1 MHLRTR
7 QRVIGLLLLLLLAAI
22 LAPLVLRTP
31 EQVRLALDMS
41 IPEAPRI
48 SEPDI
53 APVVSEQEQAA
64 TDRQIDEEQQQVAA
78 AEPEPQAATPAAEK
92 APSVEEP
99 SAGEESSAQEEP
111 SAGEEP
117 SAQKEPSAQEEPSA
131 PERPS
136 AQERPSADEAPPAE
150 EQPQPAAQDAPQPGF
165 TVQVASFSDVAN
177 AQALVARLRDAG
189 YSAYHREVRQDGNT
203 WQRVFVG
210 PEIKRERAEALR
222 QRLADDKAFALEGLV
237 RTFVP

>member
-31 EQVRLALDMS
+31 EQVRLALDMT
-41 IPEAPRI
+41 IPQAPQI
-48 SEPDI
+48 SEPQI
-53 APVVSEQEQAA
+53 APVISEEEQAA

-78 AEPEPQAATPAAEK
+78 GAPAGEDAPAEPQ
-92 APSVEEP
+92 
-99 SAGEESSAQEEP
+99 Q
-111 SAGEEP
+111 
-117 SAQKEPSAQEEPSA
+117 
-131 PERPS
+131 
-136 AQERPSADEAPPAE
+136 APPVA
-150 EQPQPAAQDAPQPGF
+150 EQPQSSTPQATEQSPPPADQAPPPPARRDAPQPGF
-165 TVQVASFSDVAN
+165 TVQVASFSDAAN
-177 AQALVARLRDAG
+177 AEALVKRLRDAD
-189 YSAYHREVRQDGNT
+189 YSAYHREVQQDGNT

-237 RTFVP
+237 RTFVH

>member
-48 SEPDI
+48 SEPEI
-53 APVVSEQEQAA
+53 APVVSEEEQAA

-78 AEPEPQAATPAAEK
+78 AEPEPRV
-92 APSVEEP
+92 APPVVEEEP
-99 SAGEESSAQEEP
+99 SADEEP
-111 SAGEEP
+111 S
-117 SAQKEPSAQEEPSA
+117 
-131 PERPS
+131 
-136 AQERPSADEAPPAE
+136 EA
-150 EQPQPAAQDAPQPGF
+150 PQPAAQDAPQPGF

-177 AQALVARLRDAG
+177 AQALVARLREAG

-237 RTFVP
+237 RSFVP

>member
-1 MHLRTR
+1 MQLRTR

-48 SEPDI
+48 SEPEI
-53 APVVSEQEQAA
+53 APVVSEEEQAA

-78 AEPEPQAATPAAEK
+78 AEPEPQV
-92 APSVEEP
+92 APPVVEE
-99 SAGEESSAQEEP
+99 E
-111 SAGEEP
+111 
-117 SAQKEPSAQEEPSA
+117 
-131 PERPS
+131 
-136 AQERPSADEAPPAE
+136 
-150 EQPQPAAQDAPQPGF
+150 PQPATQDAPQPGF

-177 AQALVARLRDAG
+177 AQALVARLREAG
-189 YSAYHREVRQDGNT
+189 YSAYHREVRQDSNT

-237 RTFVP
+237 RSFVP

>member
-53 APVVSEQEQAA
+53 APVVSEEEQAA

-78 AEPEPQAATPAAEK
+78 AEPKPQVATPAAEQ
-92 APSVEEP
+92 EP
-99 SAGEESSAQEEP
+99 QAE
-111 SAGEEP
+111 EEP
-117 SAQKEPSAQEEPSA
+117 SAQKTPSAQEK
-131 PERPS
+131 
-136 AQERPSADEAPPAE
+136 PPAE
-150 EQPQPAAQDAPQPGF
+150 EQPRPAAQDAPQPGF

>member
-53 APVVSEQEQAA
+53 APVVSEEEQAA

-78 AEPEPQAATPAAEK
+78 AEPKPQVATPAAEQ
-92 APSVEEP
+92 EP
-99 SAGEESSAQEEP
+99 QAE
-111 SAGEEP
+111 EEP
-117 SAQKEPSAQEEPSA
+117 SAQKTPSAQEK
-131 PERPS
+131 
-136 AQERPSADEAPPAE
+136 PPAE

>member
-53 APVVSEQEQAA
+53 APVVSEEEQAA

-78 AEPEPQAATPAAEK
+78 AEPEPRV
-92 APSVEEP
+92 APPVVEEEP
-99 SAGEESSAQEEP
+99 SANGE
-111 SAGEEP
+111 
-117 SAQKEPSAQEEPSA
+117 
-131 PERPS
+131 
-136 AQERPSADEAPPAE
+136 PSADEAP
-150 EQPQPAAQDAPQPGF
+150 QPAAQDTPQPGF

-177 AQALVARLRDAG
+177 AQALVARLREAG

-237 RTFVP
+237 RSFVP

>member
-48 SEPDI
+48 SEPEI
-53 APVVSEQEQAA
+53 APVVSEEEQAA

-78 AEPEPQAATPAAEK
+78 AEPEPRAAPPVVE
-92 APSVEEP
+92 EEP
-99 SAGEESSAQEEP
+99 SADEEP
-111 SAGEEP
+111 S
-117 SAQKEPSAQEEPSA
+117 
-131 PERPS
+131 
-136 AQERPSADEAPPAE
+136 EA
-150 EQPQPAAQDAPQPGF
+150 PQPAAQDAPQPGF

-177 AQALVARLRDAG
+177 AQALVARLREAG

-237 RTFVP
+237 RSFVP

>member
-1 MHLRTR
+1 M
-7 QRVIGLLLLLLLAAI
+7 
-22 LAPLVLRTP
+22 
-31 EQVRLALDMS
+31 
-41 IPEAPRI
+41 
-48 SEPDI
+48 
-53 APVVSEQEQAA
+53 VSEEEQAA

-78 AEPEPQAATPAAEK
+78 VEPEPRV
-92 APSVEEP
+92 APPVVEEEP
-99 SAGEESSAQEEP
+99 SADGEP
-111 SAGEEP
+111 SAD
-117 SAQKEPSAQEEPSA
+117 KEPSAEEAS
-131 PERPS
+131 
-136 AQERPSADEAPPAE
+136 
-150 EQPQPAAQDAPQPGF
+150 QPAAQDAPQPGF

>member
-48 SEPDI
+48 SEPEI
-53 APVVSEQEQAA
+53 APVVSEEEQAA

-78 AEPEPQAATPAAEK
+78 VEPEPRV
-92 APSVEEP
+92 APPVVEEEP
-99 SAGEESSAQEEP
+99 SANGE
-111 SAGEEP
+111 
-117 SAQKEPSAQEEPSA
+117 
-131 PERPS
+131 
-136 AQERPSADEAPPAE
+136 PSADEEPSEA
-150 EQPQPAAQDAPQPGF
+150 PQPAAQDAPQPGF

>member
-53 APVVSEQEQAA
+53 APVVSEEEQAA

-78 AEPEPQAATPAAEK
+78 AEPEPRV
-92 APSVEEP
+92 APPVVEEEP
-99 SAGEESSAQEEP
+99 SANGE
-111 SAGEEP
+111 
-117 SAQKEPSAQEEPSA
+117 
-131 PERPS
+131 
-136 AQERPSADEAPPAE
+136 PSADEEPSEA
-150 EQPQPAAQDAPQPGF
+150 PQPAAQDTPQPGF

-177 AQALVARLRDAG
+177 AQALVARLREAG

-237 RTFVP
+237 RSFVP

>member
-48 SEPDI
+48 SEPEI
-53 APVVSEQEQAA
+53 APVVSEEEQAA
-64 TDRQIDEEQQQVAA
+64 TDRQIDEEQQKVAA
-78 AEPEPQAATPAAEK
+78 AEPEPRAAPPVVE
-92 APSVEEP
+92 EEP
-99 SAGEESSAQEEP
+99 SADEEP
-111 SAGEEP
+111 S
-117 SAQKEPSAQEEPSA
+117 
-131 PERPS
+131 
-136 AQERPSADEAPPAE
+136 EA
-150 EQPQPAAQDAPQPGF
+150 PQPAAQDAPQPGF

-237 RTFVP
+237 RSFVP

>member
-53 APVVSEQEQAA
+53 APVVSEEEQAA

-78 AEPEPQAATPAAEK
+78 AEPEPRAAPPVVE
-92 APSVEEP
+92 EEP
-99 SAGEESSAQEEP
+99 SADEEP
-111 SAGEEP
+111 S
-117 SAQKEPSAQEEPSA
+117 
-131 PERPS
+131 
-136 AQERPSADEAPPAE
+136 EA
-150 EQPQPAAQDAPQPGF
+150 PQPAAQDAPQPGF

-237 RTFVP
+237 RSFVP

>member
-53 APVVSEQEQAA
+53 APVVSEEEQAA

-78 AEPEPQAATPAAEK
+78 AEPEPRV
-92 APSVEEP
+92 APPVVEEEP
-99 SAGEESSAQEEP
+99 SANGE
-111 SAGEEP
+111 
-117 SAQKEPSAQEEPSA
+117 
-131 PERPS
+131 
-136 AQERPSADEAPPAE
+136 PSADEA
-150 EQPQPAAQDAPQPGF
+150 PQPAAQDAPQPGF

-177 AQALVARLRDAG
+177 AQALVARLREAG
-189 YSAYHREVRQDGNT
+189 YSAYRREVRQDGNT

-237 RTFVP
+237 RSFVP

>member
-48 SEPDI
+48 SEPEI
-53 APVVSEQEQAA
+53 APVVSEEEQAA
-64 TDRQIDEEQQQVAA
+64 TDRQIDEERQQVAA
-78 AEPEPQAATPAAEK
+78 VEPEPRV
-92 APSVEEP
+92 APPVVEEEP
-99 SAGEESSAQEEP
+99 SANGE
-111 SAGEEP
+111 
-117 SAQKEPSAQEEPSA
+117 
-131 PERPS
+131 
-136 AQERPSADEAPPAE
+136 PSADEEPSEA
-150 EQPQPAAQDAPQPGF
+150 PQPAAQDAPQPGF

>member
-53 APVVSEQEQAA
+53 APVVSEEEQAA

-78 AEPEPQAATPAAEK
+78 AEPEPRV
-92 APSVEEP
+92 APPVVEEEP
-99 SAGEESSAQEEP
+99 SADEEP
-111 SAGEEP
+111 S
-117 SAQKEPSAQEEPSA
+117 
-131 PERPS
+131 
-136 AQERPSADEAPPAE
+136 EA
-150 EQPQPAAQDAPQPGF
+150 PQPAAQDAPQPGF

-237 RTFVP
+237 RSFVP

>member
-48 SEPDI
+48 SEPEI
-53 APVVSEQEQAA
+53 APVVSEEEQAA

-78 AEPEPQAATPAAEK
+78 VEPESRV
-92 APSVEEP
+92 APSAEEEEP
-99 SAGEESSAQEEP
+99 SAEEAP

-117 SAQKEPSAQEEPSA
+117 SANEEPSA
-131 PERPS
+131 E
-136 AQERPSADEAPPAE
+136 EA
-150 EQPQPAAQDAPQPGF
+150 PQPAAQDAPQPGF

-237 RTFVP
+237 RSFVP

>member
-48 SEPDI
+48 SEPEI
-53 APVVSEQEQAA
+53 APVVSEEEQAA

-78 AEPEPQAATPAAEK
+78 AEPEPRAAPPVVE
-92 APSVEEP
+92 EEP
-99 SAGEESSAQEEP
+99 SADEEP
-111 SAGEEP
+111 S
-117 SAQKEPSAQEEPSA
+117 
-131 PERPS
+131 
-136 AQERPSADEAPPAE
+136 EA
-150 EQPQPAAQDAPQPGF
+150 PQPAAQDAPQPGF

-177 AQALVARLRDAG
+177 AQALVARLREAG

>member
-41 IPEAPRI
+41 IPEAPQI
-48 SEPDI
+48 SEPEI
-53 APVVSEQEQAA
+53 APVVSEEEQAA

-78 AEPEPQAATPAAEK
+78 AEPVPPPAEADQAPPVE
-92 APSVEEP
+92 EEP
-99 SAGEESSAQEEP
+99 SAEGEP
-111 SAGEEP
+111 SAD
-117 SAQKEPSAQEEPSA
+117 KEPSAA
-131 PERPS
+131 
-136 AQERPSADEAPPAE
+136 A
-150 EQPQPAAQDAPQPGF
+150 PQPAPPDTPQPGF

-177 AQALVARLRDAG
+177 AQALVARLREAD
-189 YSAYHREVRQDGNT
+189 YSAYHREVQQDGNT

-237 RTFVP
+237 RSFVP

>member
-53 APVVSEQEQAA
+53 APMVSEEEQAA

-78 AEPEPQAATPAAEK
+78 AEPEPQV
-92 APSVEEP
+92 APPVVEEEP
-99 SAGEESSAQEEP
+99 SADEEP
-111 SAGEEP
+111 SAE
-117 SAQKEPSAQEEPSA
+117 
-131 PERPS
+131 
-136 AQERPSADEAPPAE
+136 DE
-150 EQPQPAAQDAPQPGF
+150 PQPATQDAPQPGF

-177 AQALVARLRDAG
+177 AQALVARLREAG

-210 PEIKRERAEALR
+210 PEIKRDRAEALR

-237 RTFVP
+237 RSFVP

>member
-53 APVVSEQEQAA
+53 APVVSEEEQAA

-78 AEPEPQAATPAAEK
+78 AEPEPRV
-92 APSVEEP
+92 APPVVEEEP
-99 SAGEESSAQEEP
+99 SANGE
-111 SAGEEP
+111 
-117 SAQKEPSAQEEPSA
+117 
-131 PERPS
+131 
-136 AQERPSADEAPPAE
+136 PSADEA
-150 EQPQPAAQDAPQPGF
+150 PQPAAQDAPQPGF

-177 AQALVARLRDAG
+177 AQALVARLREAG

-203 WQRVFVG
+203 WQLVFVG

-237 RTFVP
+237 RSFVP

>member
-1 MHLRTR
+1 
-7 QRVIGLLLLLLLAAI
+7 VIGLLLLLLLAAI

-53 APVVSEQEQAA
+53 APVVSEEEQAA

-78 AEPEPQAATPAAEK
+78 AEPEPQV
-92 APSVEEP
+92 APPVVEEEP
-99 SAGEESSAQEEP
+99 SADEEP
-111 SAGEEP
+111 SAE
-117 SAQKEPSAQEEPSA
+117 
-131 PERPS
+131 
-136 AQERPSADEAPPAE
+136 DE
-150 EQPQPAAQDAPQPGF
+150 PQPATQDAPQPGF

-177 AQALVARLRDAG
+177 AQALVARLREAG

-237 RTFVP
+237 RSFVP

>member
-53 APVVSEQEQAA
+53 APVVSEEEQAA

-78 AEPEPQAATPAAEK
+78 AEPEPRV
-92 APSVEEP
+92 APPVVEEEP
-99 SAGEESSAQEEP
+99 SADEEP
-111 SAGEEP
+111 S
-117 SAQKEPSAQEEPSA
+117 
-131 PERPS
+131 
-136 AQERPSADEAPPAE
+136 EA
-150 EQPQPAAQDAPQPGF
+150 PQPAAQDAPQPGF

-177 AQALVARLRDAG
+177 AQALVARLREAG

-237 RTFVP
+237 RSFVP

>member
-1 MHLRTR
+1 VHLRTR

-48 SEPDI
+48 SEPEI
-53 APVVSEQEQAA
+53 APVVSEEEQAA

-78 AEPEPQAATPAAEK
+78 VEPEPQAAPPVVE
-92 APSVEEP
+92 EEP
-99 SAGEESSAQEEP
+99 STDGEP
-111 SAGEEP
+111 SAEDEP
-117 SAQKEPSAQEEPSA
+117 
-131 PERPS
+131 R
-136 AQERPSADEAPPAE
+136 
-150 EQPQPAAQDAPQPGF
+150 PAAQDAPQPGF
-165 TVQVASFSDVAN
+165 TVQVASFSDAAN

-237 RTFVP
+237 RSFVP

>member
-48 SEPDI
+48 SEPEI
-53 APVVSEQEQAA
+53 APVVSEEEQAA

-78 AEPEPQAATPAAEK
+78 VEPEPQAAPPVVE
-92 APSVEEP
+92 EEP
-99 SAGEESSAQEEP
+99 STDGEP
-111 SAGEEP
+111 SAEDEP
-117 SAQKEPSAQEEPSA
+117 
-131 PERPS
+131 R
-136 AQERPSADEAPPAE
+136 
-150 EQPQPAAQDAPQPGF
+150 PAAQDAPQPGF

-177 AQALVARLRDAG
+177 AQALVARLREAG
-189 YSAYHREVRQDGNT
+189 YSAYHREVRQDGST

-237 RTFVP
+237 RSFVP

>member
-48 SEPDI
+48 SEPEI
-53 APVVSEQEQAA
+53 APVVSEEEQAA

-78 AEPEPQAATPAAEK
+78 AEPEPRV
-92 APSVEEP
+92 APPVVEEEP
-99 SAGEESSAQEEP
+99 SANGE
-111 SAGEEP
+111 
-117 SAQKEPSAQEEPSA
+117 
-131 PERPS
+131 
-136 AQERPSADEAPPAE
+136 PSADEEPSEA
-150 EQPQPAAQDAPQPGF
+150 PQPAAQDTPQPGF

-177 AQALVARLRDAG
+177 AQALVARLRGAG

-237 RTFVP
+237 RSFVS

>member
-48 SEPDI
+48 SEPEI
-53 APVVSEQEQAA
+53 APVVSEEEQAA
-64 TDRQIDEEQQQVAA
+64 TDRQIDEEQQPVAA
-78 AEPEPQAATPAAEK
+78 AEPEPRV
-92 APSVEEP
+92 APPVVEEEP
-99 SAGEESSAQEEP
+99 SANGE
-111 SAGEEP
+111 
-117 SAQKEPSAQEEPSA
+117 
-131 PERPS
+131 
-136 AQERPSADEAPPAE
+136 PSADEA
-150 EQPQPAAQDAPQPGF
+150 PQPAAQDAPQPGF

-177 AQALVARLRDAG
+177 AQALVARLREAG

-203 WQRVFVG
+203 WQRVFH
-210 PEIKRERAEALR
+210 LYT
-222 QRLADDKAFALEGLV
+222 KAV
-237 RTFVP
+237 

>member
-48 SEPDI
+48 SEPEI
-53 APVVSEQEQAA
+53 APVVSEEEQAA

-78 AEPEPQAATPAAEK
+78 AEPEPRV
-92 APSVEEP
+92 APPVVEEEP
-99 SAGEESSAQEEP
+99 SADEEP
-111 SAGEEP
+111 S
-117 SAQKEPSAQEEPSA
+117 
-131 PERPS
+131 
-136 AQERPSADEAPPAE
+136 EA
-150 EQPQPAAQDAPQPGF
+150 PQPAAQDAPQPGF

-177 AQALVARLRDAG
+177 AQALVARLREAD

-237 RTFVP
+237 RSFVP

>member
-53 APVVSEQEQAA
+53 APVVSEEEQAA

-78 AEPEPQAATPAAEK
+78 AEPEPRV
-92 APSVEEP
+92 APPVVEEEP
-99 SAGEESSAQEEP
+99 SANGE
-111 SAGEEP
+111 
-117 SAQKEPSAQEEPSA
+117 
-131 PERPS
+131 
-136 AQERPSADEAPPAE
+136 PSADEA
-150 EQPQPAAQDAPQPGF
+150 PQPAAQDAPQPGF

-177 AQALVARLRDAG
+177 AQALVARLREAG
-189 YSAYHREVRQDGNT
+189 YCAYHREVRQDGNT

-237 RTFVP
+237 RSFVP

>member
-1 MHLRTR
+1 VHLRTR

-53 APVVSEQEQAA
+53 APVVSEEEQAA

-78 AEPEPQAATPAAEK
+78 AEPEPRAAPPVVE
-92 APSVEEP
+92 EEP
-99 SAGEESSAQEEP
+99 SADEEP
-111 SAGEEP
+111 S
-117 SAQKEPSAQEEPSA
+117 
-131 PERPS
+131 
-136 AQERPSADEAPPAE
+136 EA
-150 EQPQPAAQDAPQPGF
+150 PQPAAQDAPQPGF

-177 AQALVARLRDAG
+177 AQALVARLREAG

-237 RTFVP
+237 RSFVP

>member
-53 APVVSEQEQAA
+53 APVVSEEEQAA

-78 AEPEPQAATPAAEK
+78 AEPEPRV
-92 APSVEEP
+92 APPVVEEEP
-99 SAGEESSAQEEP
+99 SADEEP
-111 SAGEEP
+111 S
-117 SAQKEPSAQEEPSA
+117 
-131 PERPS
+131 
-136 AQERPSADEAPPAE
+136 EA
-150 EQPQPAAQDAPQPGF
+150 PQPAAQDAPQPGF

-177 AQALVARLRDAG
+177 AQALVARLREAD

-237 RTFVP
+237 RSFVP

>member
-53 APVVSEQEQAA
+53 APVVSEEEQAA

-78 AEPEPQAATPAAEK
+78 AEPEPRV
-92 APSVEEP
+92 APPVVEEEP
-99 SAGEESSAQEEP
+99 SADEEP
-111 SAGEEP
+111 S
-117 SAQKEPSAQEEPSA
+117 
-131 PERPS
+131 
-136 AQERPSADEAPPAE
+136 EA
-150 EQPQPAAQDAPQPGF
+150 PQPAAQDTPQPGF

-177 AQALVARLRDAG
+177 AQALVARLREAG

-237 RTFVP
+237 RSFVP

>member
-1 MHLRTR
+1 VHLRTR

-41 IPEAPRI
+41 IPEAPQI
-48 SEPDI
+48 SEPEI
-53 APVVSEQEQAA
+53 APVVSEEEQAA

-78 AEPEPQAATPAAEK
+78 AEPVPPPAEADQAPPVE
-92 APSVEEP
+92 EEP
-99 SAGEESSAQEEP
+99 SAEGEP
-111 SAGEEP
+111 SAD
-117 SAQKEPSAQEEPSA
+117 KEPSAA
-131 PERPS
+131 
-136 AQERPSADEAPPAE
+136 A
-150 EQPQPAAQDAPQPGF
+150 PQPAPPDTPQPGF

-177 AQALVARLRDAG
+177 AQALVARLREAD
-189 YSAYHREVRQDGNT
+189 YSAYHREVQQDGNT

-237 RTFVP
+237 RSFVP

>member
-31 EQVRLALDMS
+31 EQVRLALDIS

-48 SEPDI
+48 SEPEI
-53 APVVSEQEQAA
+53 APVVSEEEQAA

-78 AEPEPQAATPAAEK
+78 AEPEPRV
-92 APSVEEP
+92 APPVVEEEP
-99 SAGEESSAQEEP
+99 S
-111 SAGEEP
+111 
-117 SAQKEPSAQEEPSA
+117 
-131 PERPS
+131 
-136 AQERPSADEAPPAE
+136 EA
-150 EQPQPAAQDAPQPGF
+150 PQPAAQDTPQPGF

-177 AQALVARLRDAG
+177 AQALVARLREAG

-237 RTFVP
+237 RSFVP